1 MDPPM
6 QQQQR
11 PIKSVVMKSSVV
23 YLMELAGQVVEFFHS
38 QDRSPVNIGA
48 SITVLVLVWKNFKT
62 IPSPQQIPLVT
73 N

>member
-6 QQQQR
+6 QQQQQ

-38 QDRSPVNIGA
+38 QDRSPVNKL
-48 SITVLVLVWKNFKT
+48 LVPV
-62 IPSPQQIPLVT
+62 SR
-73 N
+73 